1 MDLDAFVAEHQAE
14 WRRLET
20 LSRRRRLSAREAD
33 ELVVLYQRAA
43 THLSVVRS
51 RLPDPSLVARLS
63 RLVLAARAAVTGG
76 SAFSWRSVGR
86 FFTHGFPL
94 VVYRARR
101 WWIGTAL
108 TFLAVAA
115 FFGFWFGTHPDS
127 LAMLMS
133 DDMAQQIVDD
143 EFEDYYSNFAAPSF
157 AAQVW
162 TNNAWV
168 AAQSFAGGI
177 LLLPVAYV
185 LFENALNLGL
195 MGGLMVSRGRAD
207 LFFGLIAPHG
217 LLELTAIFVAAGLG
231 LRIGWSAIAPGPEL
245 TRAAAVARS
254 ARTGMLGVLGLVAV
268 FAVAASLEAFVTP
281 SPLPLLVKDAIG
293 VVVLLAF
300 FAYVWIRGRAAE
312 AESFDVDVPTD

>member
-1 MDLDAFVAEHQAE
+1 VDLDAFVAEHQAE
-14 WRRLET
+14 WRRLDV

-63 RLVLAARAAVTGG
+63 RLVLTARAAVTGG
-76 SAFSWRSVGR
+76 EAFSWAAVGR

-101 WWIGTAL
+101 WWVGTAAI
-108 TFLAVAA
+108 FVAISV
-115 FFGFWFGTHPDS
+115 FFGVWFGSHPES
-127 LAMLMS
+127 LSILLS
-133 DDMAQQIVDD
+133 DDRARQIVDD
-143 EFEDYYSNFAAPSF
+143 DFERYYSEYFAPNFAAE
-157 AAQVW
+157 VW

-177 LLLPVAYV
+177 LLLPAIYV
-185 LFENALNLGL
+185 LFGNALNLGL

-207 LFFGLIAPHG
+207 VFFGLIAPHG
-217 LLELTAIFVAAGLG
+217 LLEMTAIFVAAGLG
-231 LRIGWSAIAPGPEL
+231 LRIGWSAIAPGPDL
-245 TRAAAVARS
+245 TRGAAVARA

-268 FAVAASLEAFVTP
+268 FGVAALLEAFLTP
-281 SPLPLLVKDAIG
+281 SPLPLLVKDAVG
-293 VVVLLAF
+293 VVVLASF
-300 FAYVWIRGRAAE
+300 VAYVWIRGRAAE
-312 AESFDVDVPTD
+312 AESYEVDVTD